1 MYKYDIFLHS
11 TKVWLPRFVKIT
23 ELITYLADECVH
35 VMSERVRRYE
45 NFNLY
50 FVLSSDQNYS
60 QFGRQK
66 QDMNL
71 WA

>member
-11 TKVWLPRFVKIT
+11 TKVWLPRFVKNT

-60 QFGRQK
+60 QFRREK

>member
-11 TKVWLPRFVKIT
+11 TKVWLPRFVKNT

-35 VMSERVRRYE
+35 VMSERKRWYE

-60 QFGRQK
+60 QFRREK

>member
-1 MYKYDIFLHS
+1 MYKYNIFLHS
-11 TKVWLPRFVKIT
+11 KKVWLPRFVKIT

-60 QFGRQK
+60 QFRREK